1 MNIGTTELMVILA
14 LALFL
19 YGKKLPE
26 ITRSLGKGYREF
38 KNAFDGVKND
48 IQKQVTDIAKDT
60 GIKDVDK
67 IYPSEHPDVTSG
79 RADGTPTEIKES
91 NEKKPPVIG
100 DDTLAG

>member
-60 GIKDVDK
+60 GIKDIDK
-67 IYPSEHPDVTSG
+67 IYPSEQTLV
-79 RADGTPTEIKES
+79 RADASPEAKED
-91 NEKKPPVIG
+91 KPSVK
-100 DDTLAG
+100 DNNNLAG